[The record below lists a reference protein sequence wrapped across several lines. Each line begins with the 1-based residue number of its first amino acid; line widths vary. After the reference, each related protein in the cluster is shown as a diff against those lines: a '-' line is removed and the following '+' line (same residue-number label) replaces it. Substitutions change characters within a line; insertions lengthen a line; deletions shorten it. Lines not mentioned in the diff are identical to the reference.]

1 MMQIEYLKLSDFLF
15 LKELNTALNNRRGKI
30 EFESKRNMFPISLAF
45 SKKLVKEKFVIIG
58 DTAHKIHPIAG
69 QGLNL
74 GIRDVA
80 ALAEILI
87 LSRRLEKILEV
98 V

>member
-1 MMQIEYLKLSDFLF
+1 
-15 LKELNTALNNRRGKI
+15 
-30 EFESKRNMFPISLAF
+30 MFPISLAF
-45 SKKLVKEKFVIIG
+45 SKSLVKEKFVIIG

-80 ALAEILI
+80 ALAEDFDF
-87 LSRRLEKILEV
+87 V
-98 V
+98 

>member
-1 MMQIEYLKLSDFLF
+1 
-15 LKELNTALNNRRGKI
+15 
-30 EFESKRNMFPISLAF
+30 MFPISLAF
-45 SKKLVKEKFVIIG
+45 SKSLVKEKFVIIG

-80 ALAEILI
+80 ALAEVLI
-87 LSRRLEKILEV
+87 LSRRLGEDIGSCLVLDKYSKWRSLGYP
-98 V
+98 